1 MQNVS
6 YIRAGWVIDGTGG
19 PILNDVLLKIV
30 NGQFESIA
38 PFAPSTEVDP
48 ALVTDLSHCTILP
61 PLVDSHLHL
70 FMSATTDS
78 KVRDRQ
84 LVADCEELSVA
95 IERHLHD
102 LFSHGILGVRD
113 GGDRLGCA
121 ALFRDNLGMHPQ
133 VSLKVAG
140 RAYHRE
146 GRYGGLIGRPV
157 PEGKS
162 LVECYL
168 ESGREGDVVKV
179 VNSGLN
185 SLNVFAKETEPQFT
199 EQELRDLVEAAE
211 KKGQK
216 VMVHANGKEPV
227 RRAVAAGCH
236 SIEHG
241 FFMGDENLHLMA
253 CEGTYWVPTVFTMK
267 AFGLNI
273 GSTRT
278 KADVTVMQKTW
289 EHQMNQLRLAKEL
302 GVKVALGTDAG
313 SLGVLHGESMVEEM
327 KLYKKAGYS
336 FSETV
341 HCATVAGA
349 ELLGIDGFK
358 GIVKGAKATFL
369 VSRGAPAQLP
379 RKILYLE
386 SIYVDGVVSE
396 LYRKNPVKHLVPVP
410 K

>member
-1 MQNVS
+1 MENVS
-6 YIRAGWVIDGTGG
+6 YIRAGWVVDGTGG
-19 PILNDVLLKIV
+19 PVLDNVLLKIV
-30 NGQFESIA
+30 NGKFESIT
-38 PFAPSTEVDP
+38 PFSPSPEVDL

-70 FMSATTDS
+70 FMSATIDS

-84 LVADCEELSVA
+84 LVADCEELNPA
-95 IERHLHD
+95 IKRHLND
-102 LFSHGILGVRD
+102 LLSHGVLGVRD

-121 ALFRDNLGMHPQ
+121 ALFRDSSEMHPQ
-133 VSLKVAG
+133 VTLKAAG

-157 PEGKS
+157 PDGKR
-162 LVECYL
+162 LVEVYL
-168 ESGREGDVVKV
+168 ENEQEGDVVKL

-185 SLNVFAKETEPQFT
+185 SLNVYAKETEPQFT
-199 EQELRDLVEAAE
+199 EQELRDLVEAAGSR
-211 KKGQK
+211 GQK

-241 FFMGDENLHLMA
+241 NFMGEDNLELMA
-253 CEGTYWVPTVFTMK
+253 RQGTYWVPTVFTMK

-273 GSTRT
+273 ELTRT
-278 KADVTVMQKTW
+278 KADATVIQKNL

-302 GVKVALGTDAG
+302 GVNVALGTDAG

-336 FSETV
+336 LSETV

-349 ELLGIDGFK
+349 GLLGIDDFK
-358 GIVKGAKATFL
+358 GIKKGANATFL

-379 RKILYLE
+379 RKLLYLE

-396 LYRKNPVKHLVPVP
+396 LYRKNPVKHLMAS
-410 K
+410 

>member
-1 MQNVS
+1 MGNVS

-19 PILNDVLLKIV
+19 PVLDNVLLKV
-30 NGQFESIA
+30 VDGKFEWIL
-38 PFAPSTEVDP
+38 PVEEHPEVDP
-48 ALVTDLSHCTILP
+48 VLVTDLSHCTILP

-84 LVADCEELSVA
+84 LVADCDELSPA
-95 IERHLHD
+95 IRRHLHD

-113 GGDRLGCA
+113 GGGRGGCA
-121 ALFRDNLGMHPQ
+121 ALFRDSAEMHPQ
-133 VSLKVAG
+133 VTLKAAG

-162 LVECYL
+162 LVEVYL
-168 ESGREGDVVKV
+168 EGEQEGDVVKI

-185 SLNVFAKETEPQFT
+185 SLDVYAKQTAPQFT
-199 EQELRDLVEAAE
+199 EEELRELVEAAE
-211 KKGQK
+211 KRGQK
-216 VMVHANGKEPV
+216 VMVHANGEEPV

-241 FFMGDENLHLMA
+241 NFMGEENIKLMA
-253 CEGTYWVPTVFTMK
+253 ESNCYWVPTVFTMK

-273 GSTRT
+273 ESTRT
-278 KADVTVMQKTW
+278 KSDATVIQKNV
-289 EHQMNQLRLAKEL
+289 EHQMTQLRLARQL
-302 GVKVALGTDAG
+302 GVNVALGTDAG

-336 FSETV
+336 LSETV
-341 HCATVAGA
+341 HCATIAGA
-349 ELLGIDGFK
+349 ELLGIDDYR
-358 GIVKGAKATFL
+358 GIQKGAKATFI

-386 SIYVDGVVSE
+386 AIYIDGMPSVH
-396 LYRKNPVKHLVPVP
+396 YRKNPVKH
-410 K
+410 

>member
-1 MQNVS
+1 MGNVS
-6 YIRAGWVIDGTGG
+6 YIKAGRVIDGTGG
-19 PILNDVLLKIV
+19 PVLDNVLLKIV
-30 NGQFESIA
+30 DGKFESILPVEA
-38 PFAPSTEVDP
+38 HPEVDP
-48 ALVTDLSHCTILP
+48 VLVTDLSHCTLLP

-84 LVADCEELSVA
+84 LVADCDELSPA
-95 IERHLHD
+95 IRRHLHD

-113 GGDRLGCA
+113 GGDRGGCA
-121 ALFRDNLGMHPQ
+121 ALFRDSPEMHPQ
-133 VSLKVAG
+133 VTLKAAG

-162 LVECYL
+162 LVEVYL
-168 ESGREGDVVKV
+168 EGEQEGDVVKI

-185 SLNVFAKETEPQFT
+185 SLDVYAKQTAPQFT
-199 EQELRDLVEAAE
+199 EEELRELVEAAE
-211 KKGQK
+211 KRGQK
-216 VMVHANGKEPV
+216 VMVHANGEEPV

-241 FFMGDENLHLMA
+241 NFMGEENIKLMA
-253 CEGTYWVPTVFTMK
+253 ESNCYWVPTVFTMK

-273 GSTRT
+273 ESTRT
-278 KADVTVMQKTW
+278 KADATVIQKTL
-289 EHQMNQLRLAKEL
+289 EHQMNQLRLARQL

-336 FSETV
+336 LSETV
-341 HCATVAGA
+341 HCTTIAGA
-349 ELLGIDGFK
+349 ELLGIDDYR
-358 GIVKGAKATFL
+358 GIQEGAKATFL

-386 SIYVDGVVSE
+386 AIYFDGVPST
-396 LYRKNPVKHLVPVP
+396 YYHKNPVKH
-410 K
+410 

>member
-1 MQNVS
+1 MGNVS

-19 PILNDVLLKIV
+19 PVLDNLLLKIV
-30 NGQFESIA
+30 DGKFESILPVEA
-38 PFAPSTEVDP
+38 HPEVDP
-48 ALVTDLSHCTILP
+48 GLVTDLSHCTLLP

-84 LVADCEELSVA
+84 LVADCDELSLA
-95 IERHLHD
+95 IKRHLHD
-102 LFSHGILGVRD
+102 LFSHGILGCRD
-113 GGDRLGCA
+113 GGDRGGCA
-121 ALFRDNLGMHPQ
+121 ALFRDSSEMHPQ
-133 VSLKVAG
+133 VTLKAAG
-140 RAYHRE
+140 RAYHRK

-157 PEGKS
+157 PDGKS
-162 LVECYL
+162 LVEAYL
-168 ESGREGDVVKV
+168 ESEQEGDVVKI

-185 SLNVFAKETEPQFT
+185 SLDVYAKQTAPQFT
-199 EQELRDLVEAAE
+199 EEELRELVEAAE

-216 VMVHANGKEPV
+216 VMVHANGEEPV

-241 FFMGDENLHLMA
+241 NFMGEENIKLMA
-253 CEGTYWVPTVFTMK
+253 ERNCYWVPTVFTMK

-273 GSTRT
+273 ESTRT
-278 KADVTVMQKTW
+278 KADAKVIQKTV
-289 EHQMNQLRLAKEL
+289 EHQMTQLRLAREL

-336 FSETV
+336 LSETV
-341 HCATVAGA
+341 HCATIAGA
-349 ELLGIDGFK
+349 ELLGIDACR
-358 GIVKGAKATFL
+358 GIQEGEKATFI

-386 SIYVDGVVSE
+386 AIYIDGVPSVH
-396 LYRKNPVKHLVPVP
+396 YRKNPVKHSG
-410 K
+410 

>member
-1 MQNVS
+1 MENVS
-6 YIRAGWVIDGTGG
+6 YIRAGWVVDGTGG
-19 PILNDVLLKIV
+19 PVLDNVLLKIV
-30 NGQFESIA
+30 GGQFESIQPSA
-38 PFAPSTEVDP
+38 PLTEVDP
-48 ALVTDLSHCTILP
+48 TLVTDLSHCTILP

-78 KVRDRQ
+78 EVRNRQ
-84 LVADCEELSVA
+84 LVSDCEELSPA
-95 IERHLHD
+95 IKRHLHD
-102 LFSHGILGVRD
+102 LFSHGILGCRD

-121 ALFRDNLGMHPQ
+121 ALFRDSSEMHPQ
-133 VSLKVAG
+133 VTLKVAG

-146 GRYGGLIGRPV
+146 GRYGGLIGRSV
-157 PEGKS
+157 PDGKR
-162 LVECYL
+162 LVDVYL
-168 ESGREGDVVKV
+168 ASEREEDLVKV

-185 SLNVFAKETEPQFT
+185 SLYVYAKETEPQFT
-199 EQELRDLVEAAE
+199 EQELRDLVEVAE
-211 KKGQK
+211 NNGQK
-216 VMVHANGKEPV
+216 VMVHANGREPV

-241 FFMGDENLHLMA
+241 NFMGVENLELMA
-253 CEGTYWVPTVFTMK
+253 RKGTCWVPTVFTMK
-267 AFGLNI
+267 AFGVNI

-278 KADVTVMQKTW
+278 KADKTVVQKTLD
-289 EHQMNQLRLAKEL
+289 HQMNQLRLAKEL
-302 GVKVALGTDAG
+302 GVNVVLGTDAG

-336 FSETV
+336 LAETV

-349 ELLGIDGFK
+349 ELLGIDNFR

-386 SIYVDGVVSE
+386 SIYVDGVASD
-396 LYRKNPVKHLVPVP
+396 LYRKNPVKH
-410 K
+410 

>member
-1 MQNVS
+1 MGHTS
-6 YIRAGWVIDGTGG
+6 YIKAGWVVDGTGG
-19 PILNDVLLKIV
+19 PVLDNALLKIV
-30 NGQFESIA
+30 DGRFESIL
-38 PFAPSTEVDP
+38 PFETNPDVDS

-70 FMSATTDS
+70 FMSATTDRT
-78 KVRDRQ
+78 VRDRQ
-84 LVADCEELSVA
+84 LVAGCDELNPA
-95 IERHLHD
+95 IERHVHD

-121 ALFRDNLGMHPQ
+121 ALFRDSPGMHPQ
-133 VSLKVAG
+133 VTLKVSG
-140 RAYHRE
+140 RAYHRQ

-157 PEGKS
+157 AEGKR
-162 LVECYL
+162 LVDVYL
-168 ESGREGDVVKV
+168 KSEHEEDIVKV

-185 SLNVFAKETEPQFT
+185 SLNIYGRETEPQFT
-199 EQELRDLVEAAE
+199 EDELRDLVAAAD

-227 RRAVAAGCH
+227 RRAIAAGCH

-241 FFMGDENLHLMA
+241 NFMGEENIQLLA
-253 CEGTYWVPTVFTMK
+253 ESDCYWVPTVFTMK

-273 GSTRT
+273 ESTRT
-278 KADVTVMQKTW
+278 KADATVIQKTV
-289 EHQMNQLRLAKEL
+289 EHQLDLLRLARKR

-336 FSETV
+336 LAETV
-341 HCATVAGA
+341 HCATLAGA
-349 ELLGIDGFK
+349 ELLGLDTFR
-358 GIVKGAKATFL
+358 GIQKGAKATFI

-379 RKILYLE
+379 RKVLYLE
-386 SIYVDGVVSE
+386 AIYFDGLPSVY
-396 LYRKNPVKHLVPVP
+396 YRKNPVKH
-410 K
+410 